1 MLLSEKGM
9 STRAIASSLGISEGT
24 VRNDMKATAQNYAVE
39 PRTVRGVNG
48 KSYDQERLEPS
59 AA

>member
-1 MLLSEKGM
+1 M
-9 STRAIASSLGISEGT
+9 STRAIASALGIGKDT
-24 VRNDMKATAQNYAVE
+24 VRRDMEATGANAPVE

-48 KSYDQERLEPS
+48 KSYDQERLEPN